1 MYQSNSFYIERQN
14 EIKNFS
20 PQVHSIF
27 NISADETYTHF
38 NTEDEKSQH
47 PENITAFIHCVDG
60 KGEITLENGKKIIL
74 QKNKFV
80 MLKFNDIVK
89 YKSIS
94 NIWGYRWVNFV
105 LKHPTEEFCL
115 NKIYKASLTDNSNLI
130 FNKMLNHATSK
141 IQNENY
147 IDALFSLYVYAIF
160 LHKEQEE
167 INYLTP
173 NNKKLI
179 DEICSYI
186 DQKIYSKIS
195 VDEISDF
202 FDISS
207 RRLHQIFS
215 KELGISPKKYIIDKK
230 MKKAYKLITET
241 SLPINKIAYSLSFS
255 SPYHFSYEFTKI
267 YHQAPSMIRKS
278 ELQKE
283 NIFKTD
289 NSKDNK

>member
-1 MYQSNSFYIERQN
+1 
-14 EIKNFS
+14 
-20 PQVHSIF
+20 
-27 NISADETYTHF
+27 
-38 NTEDEKSQH
+38 
-47 PENITAFIHCVDG
+47 
-60 KGEITLENGKKIIL
+60 
-74 QKNKFV
+74 

-207 RRLHQIFS
+207 RRFHQIFS

-230 MKKAYKLITET
+230 MKKAYKLITEP

-289 NSKDNK
+289 NSKDDK